1 MDLIKGTKM
10 RHQSG
15 RRTSAGSLALA
26 LLALASCNSAP
37 KPKPDG
43 GVDRAVSKTQAG
55 VGDAALT
62 PLNDLNLRRAPIP
75 PRLEAIVSP
84 YEPIK
89 RRDCVGIGAEVGELT
104 AILGADVDI
113 ALGPDETLEQKTGD
127 GAASLALNGVKDAVT
142 GFIPYRSLVRM
153 ASGAS
158 EHERLLRA
166 AYERGVQRRAYLK
179 GVGLALGCAPPAA
192 PDPKHI
198 SGPPRPSIEY
208 RNPDTAPHT
217 SG

>member
-1 MDLIKGTKM
+1 M
-10 RHQSG
+10 RHRMGLRSG
-15 RRTSAGSLALA
+15 AGSLVLG
-26 LLALASCNSAP
+26 LLAFASCTSAP
-37 KPKPDG
+37 QAKSGG

-55 VGDAALT
+55 VGDAALP
-62 PLNDLNLRRAPIP
+62 PLNDLNLRRTPIP
-75 PRLEAIVSP
+75 PRLEAIRSP

-113 ALGPDETLEQKTGD
+113 ASGPDETLEQKTGD
-127 GAASLALNGVKDAVT
+127 SAAPLALNGVKDAVT

-158 EHERLLRA
+158 EHERQLRA

-198 SGPPRPSIEY
+198 SGPPKPNIEF
-208 RNPDTAPHT
+208 RDPDTAPHT
-217 SG
+217 PG

>member
-1 MDLIKGTKM
+1 MQHRT
-10 RHQSG
+10 G
-15 RRTSAGSLALA
+15 RRSSIRTLALG
-26 LLALASCNSAP
+26 LLALASCTSSPMA
-37 KPKPDG
+37 KSDG

-55 VGDAALT
+55 VGEAALT
-62 PLNDLNLRRAPIP
+62 PLNDLNLRREPIP
-75 PRLEAIVSP
+75 PRLEAIISP

-104 AILGADVDI
+104 AILGADVDV
-113 ALGPDETLEQKTGD
+113 ASGPGETFEQKTGE
-127 GAASLALNGVKDAVT
+127 GAATLALNGVKDAVT

-166 AYERGVQRRAYLK
+166 AYERGVQRRSYLK

-198 SGPPRPSIEY
+198 SGPPKPNIEY
-208 RNPDTAPHT
+208 RDPSTTPHT

>member
-1 MDLIKGTKM
+1 MW
-10 RHQSG
+10 H
-15 RRTSAGSLALA
+15 RTRLAGGLGLA

-37 KPKPDG
+37 RPKSG
-43 GVDRAVSKTQAG
+43 GGIDRAVSKTQAG

-62 PLNDLNLRRAPIP
+62 PLNDLNLRREPIP
-75 PRLEAIVSP
+75 PLLQAIRSP

-104 AILGADVDI
+104 AILGADVDVP
-113 ALGPDETLEQKTGD
+113 AGPDETLGQKTGD
-127 GAASLALNGVKDAVT
+127 SAAKLALNGVRDVVT

-158 EHERLLRA
+158 EHERELRA

-192 PDPKHI
+192 PDPKHVG
-198 SGPPRPSIEY
+198 GPPQPQIEF
-208 RNPDTAPHT
+208 RDPDSTP
-217 SG
+217 